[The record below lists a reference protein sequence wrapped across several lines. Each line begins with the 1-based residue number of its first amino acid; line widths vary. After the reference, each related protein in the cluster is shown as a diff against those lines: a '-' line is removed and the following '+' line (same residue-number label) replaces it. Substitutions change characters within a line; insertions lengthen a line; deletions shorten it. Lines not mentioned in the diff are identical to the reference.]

1 MYIAQAQQ
9 QRNQLG
15 LPAHLPPMPTPM
27 PPLPAADAAPADPT
41 RPSAAEEQAYENY
54 FDVRA
59 SSCSDAPSEP
69 VCHHRTAKPRSS
81 CVVLSLFAYTASCA
95 CIL

>member
-1 MYIAQAQQ
+1 MHARNKQLWVTSTQAQQ

-41 RPSAAEEQAYENY
+41 RPSAAEEQLYDNY

-59 SSCSDAPSEP
+59 GPPRKLPHDALP
-69 VCHHRTAKPRSS
+69 RFRIAKPHS
-81 CVVLSLFAYTASCA
+81 FA
-95 CIL
+95 

>member
-1 MYIAQAQQ
+1 MQAQ

-41 RPSAAEEQAYENY
+41 RPSAAEEQLYDNY

-59 SSCSDAPSEP
+59 GGRALNQLNHVLMPVRTTDHAPSASGHCTVLDLP
-69 VCHHRTAKPRSS
+69 PHSS
-81 CVVLSLFAYTASCA
+81 HLR
-95 CIL
+95 